1 MLTLSHLFWGA
12 VFVFC
17 ISHWWRSR
25 DAKAWAL
32 EHASRRCEQLGLQL
46 LDQSIV
52 LRKLRP
58 AYSAEAGICWRR
70 YYSFEFSATGG
81 DRYPGEV
88 ELAGNRLTAIHI
100 APHVVEDAGGARH

>member
-32 EHASRRCEQLGLQL
+32 EHAARRCEQLGLQL

-58 AYSAEAGICWRR
+58 GYRPEVGICWRR
-70 YYSFEFSATGG
+70 YYRFEFSATGS

-88 ELAGNRLTAIHI
+88 ELAGNRLVAIHI
-100 APHVVEDAGGARH
+100 APHVVEDVSLH